1 MPRYEGERLDDKN
14 WNDFKFGFIAF
25 AVTRGTDE
33 IYDGTD
39 TMPTSGPNSK
49 AVKAWNGRAALAA
62 ADLIAAVGKEQYKH
76 LRGLQGDAREMW
88 TTLELF
94 HGSGQAAT
102 DSLSVWNTF
111 FEASYIDYN
120 QPLKSHIGYIL
131 ELVDRLTTIFSD
143 PPSANQ
149 VLVRI
154 LSSLPSPEF
163 DNAVRF
169 VTTHANAND
178 RSWVIAQL
186 LKEEFIIRR
195 GGGLIAPIPSAMATT
210 IPTPT
215 SPADAVPVRCSNC
228 NRRGHVLED
237 CFQPG
242 GPKEG
247 QIPEWYNRRYQPAA
261 QAHFTQVVAL

>member
-1 MPRYEGERLDDKN
+1 
-14 WNDFKFGFIAF
+14 
-25 AVTRGTDE
+25 
-33 IYDGTD
+33 
-39 TMPTSGPNSK
+39 
-49 AVKAWNGRAALAA
+49 
-62 ADLIAAVGKEQYKH
+62 
-76 LRGLQGDAREMW
+76 MW

-102 DSLSVWNTF
+102 DSLSVWNAF
-111 FEASYIDYN
+111 FEASYTDYN

-195 GGGLIAPIPSAMATT
+195 GGGHIAPIPSAMATT